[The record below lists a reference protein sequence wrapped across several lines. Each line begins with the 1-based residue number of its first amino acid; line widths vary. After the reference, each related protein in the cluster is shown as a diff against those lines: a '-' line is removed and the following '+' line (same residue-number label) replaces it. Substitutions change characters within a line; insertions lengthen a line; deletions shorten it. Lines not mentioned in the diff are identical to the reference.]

1 MSNTQNKDQ
10 IENDLQA
17 SQPGVNKGRPKSV
30 SRTEN
35 EGWNCQLCNVLYKK
49 KTDKVLEC
57 DYCRKHNCISCL
69 SMPAT
74 LYNHL
79 SNRADIKWF
88 CSLCNETVEKNLRHD
103 REIEEKCRLFMEK
116 FEQRVVTLETKVE
129 QMVTVE
135 TVKTI
140 INEEFKSEITPHSG
154 HASATTPDDVI
165 TETVKEMKDRER
177 RKNNAI
183 FFNVPEPK
191 SNVKSEKSAQDT
203 ESITDIGKRID
214 VEMEKRLGKKYEE
227 ENKHRPLLVTFDSD
241 TIKRNVF
248 KNFSKLRDES
258 DFGSDDNNNIGISHD
273 MTPKE
278 KEELTQ
284 LKEKAKEKEEKSQGK
299 FRFRVRGPPW
309 AMYIK
314 KLSP

>member
-1 MSNTQNKDQ
+1 
-10 IENDLQA
+10 
-17 SQPGVNKGRPKSV
+17 
-30 SRTEN
+30 
-35 EGWNCQLCNVLYKK
+35 
-49 KTDKVLEC
+49 
-57 DYCRKHNCISCL
+57 
-69 SMPAT
+69 
-74 LYNHL
+74 
-79 SNRADIKWF
+79 
-88 CSLCNETVEKNLRHD
+88 
-103 REIEEKCRLFMEK
+103 
-116 FEQRVVTLETKVE
+116 
-129 QMVTVE
+129 MVTVE

-203 ESITDIGKRID
+203 ESITISGKRID
-214 VEMEKRLGKKYEE
+214 VEMEKGNIINTLRLGKIHEE

-284 LKEKAKEKEEKSQGK
+284 LKEKAKEKEESQGK